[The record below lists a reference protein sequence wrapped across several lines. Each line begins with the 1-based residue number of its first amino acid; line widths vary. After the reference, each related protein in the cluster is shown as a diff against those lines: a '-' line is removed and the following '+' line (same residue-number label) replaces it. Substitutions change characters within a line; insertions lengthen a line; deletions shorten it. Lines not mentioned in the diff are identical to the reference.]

1 MVLPFEISQL
11 DATVVHLLF
20 ESLTER
26 EFLPELAA
34 YDCEILRNHIA
45 VLIEH
50 GYLLGAVSTTC
61 SDTKN
66 VRARSLTIRG
76 YTLLSAMNAERRA
89 EQRSSPLPPRYY
101 SHGWA
106 MGH

>member
-11 DATVVHLLF
+11 DAVVVHLIF

-26 EFLPELAA
+26 EFLPELGA
-34 YDCEILRNHIA
+34 YECEVLRNHIA

-50 GYLLGAVSTTC
+50 GYVMGAISATC
-61 SDTKN
+61 SDMKN

-76 YTLLSAMNAERRA
+76 YTLLSTMNAERRA
-89 EQRSSPLPPRYY
+89 HSAAPLPLRYY
-101 SHGWA
+101 TRGWA
-106 MGH
+106 MGA